1 MIMIL
6 GGTSDSYD
14 VALRLDELKID
25 YFIFVT
31 TKYGYEI
38 IKNLRGIKKLTKL
51 DYDDMVDFIKL
62 NNINILLDFTH
73 PYAIEASKN
82 AIKACDNTDIKYIR
96 YERKSLNLPKYD
108 RYYMVKDYDES
119 INIANKIGQKIFLS
133 TGSKTLDLYVNNL
146 ESKKLYARVLPT
158 KEVIEKCYDLGLLA
172 DQIIAMKGP
181 FDEELNNSM
190 FKFLDVDTLIT
201 KESGQKGGYLEKI
214 NAGIKNN
221 LNIIIIKRQTL
232 DYKNIYNEIDDVID
246 ILEG

>member
-14 VALRLDELKID
+14 IALRLDKLNKD

-38 IKNLRGIKKLTKL
+38 IKNLKGIKKLAKL
-51 DYDDMVDFIKL
+51 DLQDMTYFIKS
-62 NNINILLDFTH
+62 NNIDILLDFTH

-82 AIKACDNTDIKYIR
+82 AIKACYDTNIKYIR
-96 YERKSLNLPKYD
+96 YERKSLKLPEYD
-108 RYYMVKDYDES
+108 KYYMVRDYEES
-119 INIANKIGQKIFLS
+119 IGIANKIGKRIFLS

-146 ESKKLYARVLPT
+146 KSNKIYARVLPT
-158 KEVIEKCYDLGLLA
+158 KEVIDKCYDLGLLA

-181 FDEELNNSM
+181 FDEGLNNSM
-190 FKFLDVDTLIT
+190 FKFLNVDTLIT